1 MTSASICRPI
11 DNEQIVTGPSKWMSM
26 KVKFEGDRIKKLETN
41 LKGQSPI
48 ETDTEIERRHRHKQR
63 ETERQT
69 NRQRLRG
76 GFGSEQKQSK
86 SIERITQTGNVT

>member
-1 MTSASICRPI
+1 MTSASISRLI
-11 DNEQIVTGPSKWMSM
+11 DNEQNVTGSSKWML
-26 KVKFEGDRIKKLETN
+26 KRVKFEGGRIKKFETS
-41 LKGQSPI
+41 LKSQSPI